1 MSKAFTLRPI
11 GFVHSS
17 RDKPIDDDW
26 DAVPAHIDLD
36 PEQFDAEALMG
47 LDAFSHCEV
56 IFLFDRV
63 PDEKIETG
71 ARHPRGRE
79 DWPRIGIFAQRGKN
93 RPNRLGVTVCRVL
106 SVDGLRLTLEGLD
119 AIEGTPVIDIKPVMS
134 GFAPR
139 GEFHEPGWA
148 KEIMAGYWSSP

>member
-1 MSKAFTLRPI
+1 MTASFTLKAI
-11 GFVHSS
+11 GQVHSI
-17 RDKPIDDDW
+17 RDEAIDDAW
-26 DAVPAHIDLD
+26 DSIPAHIDLD
-36 PEQFDAEALMG
+36 PEQFTVEALMG

-93 RPNRLGVTVCRVL
+93 RPNRLGVTVCRIV

-119 AIEGTPVIDIKPVMS
+119 AIHDTPVLDIKPVMS

-139 GEFHEPGWA
+139 GAFREPDWSR
-148 KEIMAGYWSSP
+148 EIMSEYW